1 MVVLKDGTVLDQAKV
16 FIRDEMGSVFVKKT
30 GDKHTVLYCSN
41 TAIKT
46 STTEQ
51 TELYL
56 TSLPVEKAVKKAE
69 KTRQERLIQL
79 LRLSNQINEFAM
91 RLFLSLSKTVPC
103 QWYFESPV
111 QSVNVDKKIS
121 PTAIVVFDEIV
132 IPPPYTSDNLVSIDP
147 AGTPQ
152 STLDWIGQMIERER
166 KKLLHLN

>member
-1 MVVLKDGTVLDQAKV
+1 MVALKDGTVLDQAKM
-16 FIRDEMGSVFVKKT
+16 FIKDETGSVFVKKT

-51 TELYL
+51 IELNL
-56 TSLPVEKAVKKAE
+56 TPMPVEKTVKKAE

-79 LRLSNQINEFAM
+79 LRLSNQIDEFAM

-103 QWYFESPV
+103 KWYFESPV
-111 QSVNVDKKIS
+111 QSANVHIKIS

-132 IPPPYTSDNLVSIDP
+132 IPPPYTSDNLVSIES
-147 AGTPQ
+147 AGTPE
-152 STLDWIGQMIERER
+152 STLDWIGQMIDRER